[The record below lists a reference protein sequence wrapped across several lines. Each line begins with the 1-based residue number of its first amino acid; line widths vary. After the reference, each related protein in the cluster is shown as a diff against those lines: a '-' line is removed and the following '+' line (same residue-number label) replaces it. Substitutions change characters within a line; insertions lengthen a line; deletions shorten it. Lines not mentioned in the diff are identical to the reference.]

1 MRTSKIK
8 ANEYS
13 PTENDTL
20 IMDTNIL
27 IKILY
32 PVNYKNNFQAY
43 EEIYS
48 KAIESKSKM
57 LISSI
62 QISEFINTCIRLQF
76 NLYRDGQDMDF
87 KKDYRSTEDYRN
99 NMKAILEIIEHDI
112 LGNFTLID
120 DNITSMKQEALFIYG
135 FSYDFNDAFLVELA
149 RINNA
154 QLITD
159 DMDFANYSS
168 KINIVTA
175 NSRLLMFS

>member
-8 ANEYS
+8 AAEYS

-32 PVNYKNNFQAY
+32 PINYKDTFRVY

-48 KAIESKSKM
+48 KALENNSKL

-76 NLYRDGQDMDF
+76 NLYRNGQNMDF
-87 KKDYRSTEDYRN
+87 KKEYRDTDDYRD

-112 LGNFTLID
+112 LDNFTVID
-120 DNITSMKQEALFIYG
+120 DNFTAMKQDALFVYG
-135 FSYDFNDAFLVELA
+135 FSYDFNDAFLAELT

-159 DMDFANYSS
+159 DADFANYSS
-168 KINIVTA
+168 KINMITA
-175 NSRLLMFS
+175 NSKLLMFS